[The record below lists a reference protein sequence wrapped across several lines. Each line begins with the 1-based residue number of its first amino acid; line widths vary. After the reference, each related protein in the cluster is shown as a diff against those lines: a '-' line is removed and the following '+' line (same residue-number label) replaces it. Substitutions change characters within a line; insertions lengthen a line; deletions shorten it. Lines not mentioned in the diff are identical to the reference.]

1 MSAQLTTTEKR
12 IRIAGILVAAG
23 LVVELVTLKWSHPT
37 SFLFFLLLGG
47 TLMAAGIVIYLF
59 SLVSHGH
66 ESSLER

>member
-47 TLMAAGIVIYLF
+47 TLMAAGILIYLF
-59 SLVSHGH
+59 SLASHGH